1 MVNVMKY
8 RAITASFSLLL
19 ISAFIGYSLY
29 RWSTTGEVFTYS
41 VEFTGGTQVL
51 FKFNQTGNVLPAA
64 QLAEGTSEETLQNSI
79 DTSKSIDAA
88 QIKMI
93 LENKG
98 WNGLVTRD
106 FSSNQVLV
114 RVKEFSN
121 DIQGIADRL
130 RTDIQ
135 AEIGNTAISIEQTE
149 AVGPGV
155 GESLRWNSVWAV
167 LYAMIAMLAYVAI
180 RFWSFGFAFG
190 AVAALAHDALV
201 MLAVF
206 LFFGREISVNVIGA
220 ILAILGYS
228 VNDTIVIFS
237 RIRDNM
243 KIEGGQHTLTYIV
256 NHSINQTLTRTILT
270 SITTAMTVGAMFIFG
285 GEALRDFSLALLVGI
300 VFGTYSSIYVA
311 SPVMML
317 FHRD

>member
-8 RAITASFSLLL
+8 RAITASFSFLL
-19 ISAFIGYSLY
+19 ISAFIGYSFY

-51 FKFNQTGNVLPAA
+51 FKFQQPGSLPST
-64 QLAEGTSEETLQNSI
+64 QSAEGTSEEIFQKSVEP
-79 DTSKSIDAA
+79 SKSLDAA
-88 QIKMI
+88 QIKTI

-98 WNGLVTRD
+98 WKGIVTRD
-106 FSSNQVLV
+106 FSSHEVLV

-121 DIQGIADRL
+121 DIEGIAARL
-130 RTDIQ
+130 RADIQ
-135 AEIGNTAISIEQTE
+135 AEIGSTPISIEQTE

-190 AVAALAHDALV
+190 AVVALAHDALV

-243 KIEGGQHTLTYIV
+243 KTNTNHTMTYVV

-270 SITTAMTVGAMFIFG
+270 SITTAMTVGAMFVFG

-317 FHRD
+317 FYRD

>member
-8 RAITASFSLLL
+8 RAITASFSVLL
-19 ISAFIGYSLY
+19 ICAFIGYGLY

-51 FKFNQTGNVLPAA
+51 FKFGKPAQ
-64 QLAEGTSEETLQNSI
+64 QLAEATNNEEQKTEATSGSV
-79 DTSKSIDAA
+79 DAA
-88 QIKMI
+88 RVKAI
-93 LENKG
+93 LESKDWKG
-98 WNGLVTRD
+98 VVTRD
-106 FSSNQVLV
+106 FSSHEVLV

-121 DIQGIADRL
+121 DIKGIAERL
-130 RTDIQ
+130 RADIQ
-135 AEIGNTAISIEQTE
+135 QEVGAISVSIEQTE

-155 GESLRWNSVWAV
+155 GESLRWNSVLAV
-167 LYAMIAMLAYVAI
+167 LYAMVAMLAYIAI
-180 RFWSFGFAFG
+180 RFWSFGFALG
-190 AVAALAHDALV
+190 AVVALAHDALV
-201 MLAVF
+201 MLAIF
-206 LFFGREISVNVIGA
+206 LFFGREISINVIGA

-243 KIEGGQHTLTYIV
+243 KHRGNHTMTYVV

-270 SITTAMTVGAMFIFG
+270 SLTTGLTVGSMFIFG
-285 GEALRDFSLALLVGI
+285 GEALRDFSLALLIGI
-300 VFGTYSSIYVA
+300 IFGTYSSIYVA

>member
-1 MVNVMKY
+1 MKY
-8 RAITASFSLLL
+8 RAITAFFSMSLLCT
-19 ISAFIGYSLY
+19 FIGYSFY
-29 RWSTTGEVFTYS
+29 RWSTRGEVFTYS

-51 FKFNQTGNVLPAA
+51 FKFNEQNGALQDAQSKQTSDKEIIQKPVAA
-64 QLAEGTSEETLQNSI
+64 
-79 DTSKSIDAA
+79 SKSVDAA
-88 QIKMI
+88 QVKTI

-98 WNGLVTRD
+98 WKSIVTRD
-106 FSSNQVLV
+106 FSSHEVLV

-121 DIQGIADRL
+121 DIQGIAERL
-130 RTDIQ
+130 RADIQ
-135 AEIGNTAISIEQTE
+135 QEIGGTRISIEQTE

-167 LYAMIAMLAYVAI
+167 LYAIIAMLIYVAI

-190 AVAALAHDALV
+190 AVMALVHDALA

-206 LFFGREISVNVIGA
+206 LFFDREISVNVIGA

-237 RIRDNM
+237 RIRDNL
-243 KIEGGQHTLTYIV
+243 KTSGNHTMTYIV

-270 SITTAMTVGAMFIFG
+270 SITTTLTVGAMFIFG

-300 VFGTYSSIYVA
+300 VFGTYSSIYIA

>member
-19 ISAFIGYSLY
+19 IVAFIGYSAY

-51 FKFNQTGNVLPAA
+51 FKFNKQSGSFQSALEDGKGEEVIQKAEAA
-64 QLAEGTSEETLQNSI
+64 L
-79 DTSKSIDAA
+79 KPVDAA
-88 QIKMI
+88 QIKTI

-98 WNGLVTRD
+98 WKGVVTRD
-106 FSSNQVLV
+106 FSSDEVLV

-130 RTDIQ
+130 RADVQ
-135 AEIGNTAISIEQTE
+135 QEIGNVAISIEQTE

-167 LYAMIAMLAYVAI
+167 LYAIIAMLAYVAI

-190 AVAALAHDALV
+190 AVMALVHDGLV

-243 KIEGGQHTLTYIV
+243 KTSGNHTMTYIV

-270 SITTAMTVGAMFIFG
+270 SVTTAMTVGSMFIFG
-285 GEALRDFSLALLVGI
+285 GEALRDFSLALLIGI
-300 VFGTYSSIYVA
+300 VFGTYSSIYIA

-317 FHRD
+317 FYRD

>member
-8 RAITASFSLLL
+8 RTVTAFFSLSLM
-19 ISAFIGYSLY
+19 IAFIGYSVY

-51 FKFNQTGNVLPAA
+51 FKFNKQALPINQTGEEVV
-64 QLAEGTSEETLQNSI
+64 QKAEV
-79 DTSKSIDAA
+79 DVKAIDAA
-88 QIKMI
+88 QIKTI
-93 LENKG
+93 LENQGWKG
-98 WNGLVTRD
+98 VVTRD
-106 FSSNQVLV
+106 FSSNEVLV

-121 DIQGIADRL
+121 DIQGIAERL
-130 RTDIQ
+130 RADIQ
-135 AEIGNTAISIEQTE
+135 KEIGDVTISIAQTE

-167 LYAMIAMLAYVAI
+167 LYAIVAMLAYIAI

-190 AVAALAHDALV
+190 AVMALVHDALV

-206 LFFGREISVNVIGA
+206 LFFGREISINVIGA

-243 KIEGGQHTLTYIV
+243 KTSGNHTMTYIV

-270 SITTAMTVGAMFIFG
+270 SVTTAMTVGSMFIFG

-300 VFGTYSSIYVA
+300 VFGTYSSIYIA

>member
-1 MVNVMKY
+1 MKY
-8 RAITASFSLLL
+8 RAITASFSFLL
-19 ISAFIGYSLY
+19 ISAFIGYSFY
-29 RWSTTGEVFTYS
+29 RWSTIGEVFTYS

-51 FKFNQTGNVLPAA
+51 FKFNQPGSLPAA
-64 QLAEGTSEETLQNSI
+64 QGMSEETLQKNSPQ
-79 DTSKSIDAA
+79 SLDAA
-88 QIKMI
+88 QVKTI

-98 WNGLVTRD
+98 WAGVVTRD
-106 FSSNQVLV
+106 FSSHEVLV

-121 DIQGIADRL
+121 DIQGIAERL
-130 RTDIQ
+130 RADLQ
-135 AEIGNTAISIEQTE
+135 AEVGGASISIEQTE

-190 AVAALAHDALV
+190 AVVALAHDALV

-243 KIEGGQHTLTYIV
+243 KTNANHTMTYIV

-270 SITTAMTVGAMFIFG
+270 SITTAMTVGSMFIFG

-300 VFGTYSSIYVA
+300 VFGTYSSIYIA
-311 SPVMML
+311 SPIMML

>member
-8 RAITASFSLLL
+8 RTVTAFFSLSLM
-19 ISAFIGYSLY
+19 IAFIGYSVY

-51 FKFNQTGNVLPAA
+51 FKFNKQALSINQTGEEVV
-64 QLAEGTSEETLQNSI
+64 QKAEV
-79 DTSKSIDAA
+79 DVKAIDAA
-88 QIKMI
+88 QIKTI
-93 LENKG
+93 LENQGWKG
-98 WNGLVTRD
+98 VVTRD
-106 FSSNQVLV
+106 FSSNEVLV

-121 DIQGIADRL
+121 DIQGIAERL
-130 RTDIQ
+130 RADIQ
-135 AEIGNTAISIEQTE
+135 KEIGDVTISIAQTE

-167 LYAMIAMLAYVAI
+167 LYAIVAMLAYIAI

-190 AVAALAHDALV
+190 AVMALVHDALV

-206 LFFGREISVNVIGA
+206 LFFGREISINVIGA

-243 KIEGGQHTLTYIV
+243 KTSGNHTMTYIV

-270 SITTAMTVGAMFIFG
+270 SVTTAMTVGSMFIFG

-300 VFGTYSSIYVA
+300 VFGTYSSIYIA

>member
-1 MVNVMKY
+1 M
-8 RAITASFSLLL
+8 
-19 ISAFIGYSLY
+19 
-29 RWSTTGEVFTYS
+29 
-41 VEFTGGTQVL
+41 
-51 FKFNQTGNVLPAA
+51 
-64 QLAEGTSEETLQNSI
+64 
-79 DTSKSIDAA
+79 
-88 QIKMI
+88 
-93 LENKG
+93 
-98 WNGLVTRD
+98 
-106 FSSNQVLV
+106 V
-114 RVKEFSN
+114 RVKDFSN

-130 RTDIQ
+130 RSEIK
-135 AEIGNTAISIEQTE
+135 AEIGETTISIEQTE

-167 LYAMIAMLAYVAI
+167 IYAMIAMLAYVAI

-190 AVAALAHDALV
+190 AVMALAHDALV

-243 KIEGGQHTLTYIV
+243 KTEGGHTLTYIV

-270 SITTAMTVGAMFIFG
+270 SITTAMTVGSMFIFG

-300 VFGTYSSIYVA
+300 VFGTYSSVYIA